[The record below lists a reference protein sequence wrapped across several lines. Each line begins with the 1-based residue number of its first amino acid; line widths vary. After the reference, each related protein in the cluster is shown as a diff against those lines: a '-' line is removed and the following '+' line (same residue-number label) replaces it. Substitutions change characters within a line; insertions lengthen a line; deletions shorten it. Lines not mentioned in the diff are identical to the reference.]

1 MTRKEKYIKAYRKS
15 IEKLYDDTCS
25 IYESGM
31 IKDPK
36 TKITKPTDDILVVEN
51 QQCRISFKTI
61 SSTNQTESNNR
72 TSQEIKLFIAPELLI
87 KEGSKIVITRNGRT
101 TEYKNSGT
109 PAIYSTH
116 QEIILT
122 LVKEYA

>member
-1 MTRKEKYIKAYRKS
+1 MTRKEKYIAAYRKS
-15 IEKLYDDTCS
+15 IEKLYDDTCN
-25 IYESGM
+25 IYESGLR
-31 IKDPK
+31 KDSK
-36 TKITKPTDDILVVEN
+36 TGITKPTADNLVVKN

-61 SSTNQTESNNR
+61 SPTNQTESNNKI
-72 TSQEIKLFIAPELLI
+72 SQEIKLFIAPELLI

-116 QEIILT
+116 QEIILI

>member
-1 MTRKEKYIKAYRKS
+1 MTKT
-15 IEKLYDDTCS
+15 EKLLKSYRESLERFYTDTCS
-25 IYESGM
+25 IYESGL
-31 IKDPK
+31 IKDLK
-36 TKITKPTDDILVVEN
+36 TGITKPTADNLVVKN

-61 SSTNQTESNNR
+61 SPTNQTDSNNKI
-72 TSQEIKLFIAPELLI
+72 SQEIKLFIAPELLI

-116 QEIILT
+116 QEIILI

>member
-15 IEKLYDDTCS
+15 IEELYNDTCN
-25 IYESGM
+25 IYESGYV
-31 IKDPK
+31 KDQE
-36 TKITKPTDDILVVEN
+36 TGITKPTDDILVVAN

-61 SSTNQTESNNR
+61 SPTNQTENNNK

>member
-1 MTRKEKYIKAYRKS
+1 MTRKEKYIAAYRKS

-25 IYESGM
+25 IYESGLR
-31 IKDPK
+31 KDSK
-36 TKITKPTDDILVVEN
+36 IGITKPTADNLVVKN

-61 SSTNQTESNNR
+61 SPTNQTESNNK

-101 TEYKNSGT
+101 TEYRNSGT

>member
-1 MTRKEKYIKAYRKS
+1 MTRKEKYIEAYRKT
-15 IEKLYDDTCS
+15 IEKLYDDTCN
-25 IYESGM
+25 IYESGY
-31 IKDPK
+31 IKDQE
-36 TKITKPTDDILVVEN
+36 TGITKPADDILVVTN
-51 QQCRISFKTI
+51 QQCRISFKNLG
-61 SSTNQTESNNR
+61 SAFQTEGPAKL
-72 TSQEIKLFIAPELLI
+72 SQEIKLFIAPELII

>member
-1 MTRKEKYIKAYRKS
+1 MTRKEKYIAACRKS
-15 IEKLYDDTCS
+15 IERLYDDTCN
-25 IYESGM
+25 IYESGLR
-31 IKDPK
+31 KDSK
-36 TKITKPTDDILVVEN
+36 TGITKPTADNLVVKN

-61 SSTNQTESNNR
+61 SPTNQTESNNK

>member
-1 MTRKEKYIKAYRKS
+1 MTRKEKYIVACRKS
-15 IEKLYDDTCS
+15 IEKLYDDTCN
-25 IYESGM
+25 IYESGYV
-31 IKDPK
+31 KNQE
-36 TKITKPTDDILVVEN
+36 TGITKPTDDILVVEN

-61 SSTNQTESNNR
+61 SPTNQTESNNK

>member
-1 MTRKEKYIKAYRKS
+1 MTRKEKYIAACRKS
-15 IEKLYDDTCS
+15 IEKLYDDTCN

-61 SSTNQTESNNR
+61 SPTNQTESNNK

-101 TEYKNSGT
+101 TEYRNSGT

>member
-1 MTRKEKYIKAYRKS
+1 MTRKEKYIAAYRKS

-61 SSTNQTESNNR
+61 SPTNQTESNNK

>member
-1 MTRKEKYIKAYRKS
+1 MTRKEKYIAACRQS
-15 IEKLYDDTCS
+15 IEKLYDDICN
-25 IYESGM
+25 IYESGLR
-31 IKDPK
+31 KDSK
-36 TKITKPTDDILVVEN
+36 TGITKPTADNLVVKN

-61 SSTNQTESNNR
+61 SPTNQTESNNK

-116 QEIILT
+116 QEIILI